1 MELNGRLSFFA
12 RQAKL
17 YEAPTKTMSSNIV
30 IQVKGRAQKTPKHP
44 QFGIIRPRK
53 RAIMDQ
59 RVNIACKTVVQRA
72 ASKSRVPRNN
82 VSESLNSI
90 KIMLTAMNGKA
101 QVGKT

>member
-12 RQAKL
+12 SKAKL
-17 YEAPTKTMSSNIV
+17 YEAPTKTISSNTV

-44 QFGIIRPRK
+44 QFKISSPRK
-53 RAIMDQ
+53 RAIIDQ
-59 RVNIACKTVVQRA
+59 RVNIACNAVEQRA

-82 VSESLNSI
+82 ASESLNSI
-90 KIMLTAMNGKA
+90 NTMQTAMKGKA